1 MEIFIEVNFSRI
13 LLKQIDFSLSI
24 SELTETKPSTEAT
37 LRDFKQ
43 DQTSPLPRM
52 TSITSTATMG
62 SMSEAPTMK
71 PKVSGPV
78 LTSSVANQ
86 TVIANLSTNTG

>member
-1 MEIFIEVNFSRI
+1 MSFSRI

-37 LRDFKQ
+37 SRDFKQ

-52 TSITSTATMG
+52 TSITSTATIG
-62 SMSEAPTMK
+62 SMSEALTMK
-71 PKVSGPV
+71 SKVSGPG
-78 LTSSVANQ
+78 LASRVADQ
-86 TVIANLSTNTG
+86 TVIANISTKTG

>member
-1 MEIFIEVNFSRI
+1 MSFSRI

-37 LRDFKQ
+37 SRDFKQ

-52 TSITSTATMG
+52 TSITSTATIG
-62 SMSEAPTMK
+62 SMHAAPTMK
-71 PKVSGPV
+71 PKVSGP
-78 LTSSVANQ
+78 TSSAANQ